1 MRRFHSSTPSPV
13 RSLRRRTDMSFIPCQ
28 SRACAIVTT
37 PSSGYADC
45 RIRRKRFPKTRESRP
60 RVQAVV
66 KTPLRL
72 VFSVDARCP
81 EVAYEYF
88 FSISAKKALASRT
101 KSASLTLISSAGLSF
116 STDLSGGSWIPEPA
130 EFGHP
135 GSLSICSL
143 LWLYRIE
150 LQMTRT
156 SFNGLPSLPSMPV
169 SRCTNMYS
177 REYLRRQLDDPA
189 AAPCGRC

>member
-45 RIRRKRFPKTRESRP
+45 RIRRKRFPKTRESRS

-66 KTPLRL
+66 KTALRL

-88 FSISAKKALASRT
+88 FSISAKKGFGEPYEVGFAH
-101 KSASLTLISSAGLSF
+101 F
-116 STDLSGGSWIPEPA
+116 DLLGW
-130 EFGHP
+130 F
-135 GSLSICSL
+135 
-143 LWLYRIE
+143 E
-150 LQMTRT
+150 LQH
-156 SFNGLPSLPSMPV
+156 GLVRRELDPRAGRVRPSWELV
-169 SRCTNMYS
+169 D
-177 REYLRRQLDDPA
+177 L
-189 AAPCGRC
+189 